1 MIRVHIRV
9 LSEGAVNVHIAKRD
23 TPASV
28 LNEKDRSNVG
38 MHDRRARIE
47 VTKACMITAYI
58 HICQEGTNNVHNAE
72 RCTPTSVHNKSVRC
86 NVGMHD
92 GRARIEVT
100 KECKI
105 KEGARNLHI
114 AISMHDKSAYSC
126 RCMEGASNVVHV
138 H

>member
-38 MHDRRARIE
+38 MHDRRARI
-47 VTKACMITAYI
+47 
-58 HICQEGTNNVHNAE
+58 
-72 RCTPTSVHNKSVRC
+72 
-86 NVGMHD
+86 
-92 GRARIEVT
+92 
-100 KECKI
+100 
-105 KEGARNLHI
+105 
-114 AISMHDKSAYSC
+114 SMHDKSAYSF